1 MPAPLYDVLLLF
13 HVASALI
20 GFGSVAI
27 GGWAASRARHRR
39 EPAGD
44 DRVVRFF
51 RPGIDWPARLVLLVP
66 VLGLAMLFGGDRE
79 AVGQAWPWAGLALW
93 CVGAGHVIGIGWPA
107 EAQAQRELAALSRGE
122 VSKEGF
128 VAACARMER
137 AAAVA
142 SLCAVAAIVLMVVQ
156 P

>member
-13 HVASALI
+13 HVAAALI

-27 GGWAASRARHRR
+27 GGWEASRARHRR
-39 EPAGD
+39 DPAND
-44 DRVVRFF
+44 ERIVRFF

-66 VLGLAMLFGGDRE
+66 VLGLVLLFGGDRE
-79 AVGQAWPWAGLALW
+79 AVAQAWPWAGLALW
-93 CVGAGHVIGIGWPA
+93 CVAVGHVIGIGWPA
-107 EAQAQRELAALSRGE
+107 EARAQRELAALSSSE
-122 VSKEGF
+122 ASKEAF
-128 VAACARMER
+128 VVACARMER